1 MAEKHPAAG
10 RPLWLVITLVSILM
24 ALAGIGAAYLT
35 TTFLSDAWSR
45 GQINLVDR
53 FTRGTPNP
61 DWPYLDA
68 EDRTEQ
74 VCGAPVNCVQAV
86 GNEYLT
92 LMKFRTVDEARRYAE
107 TLGSEGRQ
115 IDPLVLHFDGT
126 PLPLATRDEIVAGVS
141 GINASSPG

>member
-1 MAEKHPAAG
+1 M
-10 RPLWLVITLVSILM
+10 
-24 ALAGIGAAYLT
+24 
-35 TTFLSDAWSR
+35 
-45 GQINLVDR
+45 
-53 FTRGTPNP
+53 
-61 DWPYLDA
+61 
-68 EDRTEQ
+68 EQ